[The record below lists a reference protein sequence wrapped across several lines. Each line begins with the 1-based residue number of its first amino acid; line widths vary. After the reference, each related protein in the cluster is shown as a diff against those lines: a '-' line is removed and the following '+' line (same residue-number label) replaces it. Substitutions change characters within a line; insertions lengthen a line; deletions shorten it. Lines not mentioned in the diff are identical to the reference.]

1 MVRLEAYS
9 ETHIVVLA
17 RSSPLLSNPLLRP
30 DPKRTVI
37 RPFAPGDA
45 PGFEKA
51 GESRAQRTIER
62 IRALGPGELALEF
75 ARLKA
80 MLERRH
86 RHVEAILLRRFEE
99 LDDPAIKAEVF
110 SLPQKM
116 LIGGYFSAE
125 YSFEAAALFNPSIA
139 RHWDQEGV
147 PEGGVRFVLSLRG
160 IGEGHVSSVT
170 FRTGT
175 WLPGREILLDEPSRY
190 AMPPSIAQ
198 APGEDDGALRVT
210 FDDIEDVSEAVLFP
224 MAPSQ
229 RQGIEDLRLVEFSD
243 PDGEPGYFGTYTAFS
258 GSAIRSEI
266 LRTRDFR
273 SFDMRPLGGRYAGNK
288 GMALFP
294 RKIAGR
300 YAMLGRQDNENIW
313 LLMSDDLNRWDEAE
327 KTITPRWPWEF
338 IQIGNCGSP
347 IEIDEGWLTILHGV
361 GMVRNYTI
369 GACLLDKTDPTKVL
383 ARTARPLLYPTSETR
398 DGYVPN
404 VVYSCGSLL
413 HSRQLLLPYGVADNF
428 ATFASVSI
436 DELLGEMN

>member
-1 MVRLEAYS
+1 
-9 ETHIVVLA
+9 
-17 RSSPLLSNPLLRP
+17 
-30 DPKRTVI
+30 
-37 RPFAPGDA
+37 
-45 PGFEKA
+45 
-51 GESRAQRTIER
+51 
-62 IRALGPGELALEF
+62 
-75 ARLKA
+75 
-80 MLERRH
+80 
-86 RHVEAILLRRFEE
+86 
-99 LDDPAIKAEVF
+99 
-110 SLPQKM
+110 
-116 LIGGYFSAE
+116 
-125 YSFEAAALFNPSIA
+125 
-139 RHWDQEGV
+139 
-147 PEGGVRFVLSLRG
+147 
-160 IGEGHVSSVT
+160 
-170 FRTGT
+170 
-175 WLPGREILLDEPSRY
+175 
-190 AMPPSIAQ
+190 
-198 APGEDDGALRVT
+198 
-210 FDDIEDVSEAVLFP
+210 
-224 MAPSQ
+224 
-229 RQGIEDLRLVEFSD
+229 
-243 PDGEPGYFGTYTAFS
+243 
-258 GSAIRSEI
+258 
-266 LRTRDFR
+266 
-273 SFDMRPLGGRYAGNK
+273 
-288 GMALFP
+288 MALFP